1 MNVVY
6 LNRFLDCSD
15 DELRRNYEMQDR
27 IYRSKV
33 ELFYKL
39 REKGYKDSDILYMYQ
54 VWINKNKSRI
64 KLLSDP
70 CPQGE

>member
-6 LNRFLDCSD
+6 LNQFLDCSD

-70 CPQGE
+70 CLQEE